1 MSQRELEG
9 NWEISVSSP
18 SHLEV
23 DPALMAE
30 NQKLTPRQPG
40 DDDSGTST
48 ISMDE
53 CWMINIKAPASLNVE
68 RGKPDDEGF
77 QETVISECE
86 EEKGNFLCGPEWKV
100 RITTKADQLLDVK
113 QIEDGEDFRVLI
125 SPLPPKKEE
134 KVVVKTAARV
144 VEKKVEKKVVK
155 VEVKKGDER
164 YLTSG
169 GKIFFHECP
178 LYHKAHPW
186 IMPLGLA

>member
-1 MSQRELEG
+1 MFRYFKMSQRELEG

-77 QETVISECE
+77 QVRTNHFDFNCISDSQI
-86 EEKGNFLCGPEWKV
+86 KGNL
-100 RITTKADQLLDVK
+100 
-113 QIEDGEDFRVLI
+113 
-125 SPLPPKKEE
+125 
-134 KVVVKTAARV
+134 
-144 VEKKVEKKVVK
+144 
-155 VEVKKGDER
+155 
-164 YLTSG
+164 
-169 GKIFFHECP
+169 
-178 LYHKAHPW
+178 
-186 IMPLGLA
+186 

>member
-77 QETVISECE
+77 QVRTNHLDFHCISDSQI
-86 EEKGNFLCGPEWKV
+86 KGNL
-100 RITTKADQLLDVK
+100 
-113 QIEDGEDFRVLI
+113 
-125 SPLPPKKEE
+125 
-134 KVVVKTAARV
+134 
-144 VEKKVEKKVVK
+144 
-155 VEVKKGDER
+155 
-164 YLTSG
+164 
-169 GKIFFHECP
+169 
-178 LYHKAHPW
+178 
-186 IMPLGLA
+186 